1 VTIMAADLSR
11 SAVLMDPEQAK
22 RVFQRQLPAFA
33 AAALQ
38 IERCTILH
46 TRYRTSSED
55 TLRGKAFLSVCYQVE
70 VRDPVRANRGV
81 QVLHL
86 KAYPSGKSQQKF
98 ERARRGH
105 WFRPRFG
112 EAVAHLPEL
121 DAVVWAFPND
131 PKLPHLPEVID
142 ALAVKRHLPYA
153 YLPAGL
159 DSPASIREVQVEVV
173 RYKPEVRCTTR
184 YELQAH
190 PSAEPD
196 RLVVYGKTFGHNRAA
211 EISSRMQSLSRQS
224 AAGGGHQLRVARALG
239 YSEAVKTV
247 WQEGLPGTPL
257 IRIINSHNYPDLLER
272 AASGL
277 VRFHRA
283 EMAGLPSKT
292 LEDDLEAIR
301 AEVAEMARAFPRQAI
316 HLYALV
322 LGLERGLSSLEAHSP
337 GLVHGDFLLKQL
349 VLHEGQ
355 LGLCDFDNLSIADP
369 IQDLANFVVDLHF
382 QPFGS
387 SLVDH
392 MAATFLGSYAA
403 QTARAIPTKRL
414 QWHCRL
420 HVLRNAYYFYKRR
433 HWAPRFEEELAR
445 ILERAE
451 QPDSHA

>member
-1 VTIMAADLSR
+1 MAGDLSR
-11 SAVLMDPEQAK
+11 SAVLMDPERAK
-22 RVFQRQLPAFA
+22 GVFQRQLPGFA

-38 IERCTILH
+38 IDRCTILH

-55 TLRGKAFLSVCYQVE
+55 TLRGKAFLSVCYRIE

-98 ERARRGH
+98 ERARRARQ
-105 WFRPRFG
+105 FRPRFG

-142 ALAVKRHLPYA
+142 PLAVKRHLPYA

-159 DSPASIREVQVEVV
+159 DSPASVREVQVEVV

-184 YELQAH
+184 YELLARLG
-190 PSAEPD
+190 AEPD
-196 RLVVYGKTFGHNRAA
+196 RLVVYGKTFGHSRAA
-211 EISSRMQSLSRQS
+211 EISRRIDSLWRQS
-224 AAGGGHQLRVARALG
+224 AVRGGHQLRVARALG

-272 AASGL
+272 AAAGL

-283 EMAGLPSKT
+283 EVAGLPSKS
-292 LEDDLEAIR
+292 LQDDLEEVW
-301 AEVAEMARAFPRQAI
+301 AEAAEMAQAFPRQAI

-322 LGLERGLSSLEAHSP
+322 LGLDRGLSSLEAHSP

-382 QPFGS
+382 QPFDS
-387 SLVDH
+387 SLVAE

-403 QTARAIPTKRL
+403 EATRPVPTKRL
-414 QWHCRL
+414 QWQCRL

-433 HWAPRFEEELAR
+433 RWMPRFEEELAR
-445 ILERAE
+445 ILELAE
-451 QPDSHA
+451 QPGFHA